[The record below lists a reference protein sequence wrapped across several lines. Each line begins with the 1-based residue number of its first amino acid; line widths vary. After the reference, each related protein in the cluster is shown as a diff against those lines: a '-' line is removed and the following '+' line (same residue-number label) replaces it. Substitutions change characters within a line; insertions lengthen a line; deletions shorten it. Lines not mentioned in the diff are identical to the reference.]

1 MSTAN
6 INISIENEEVVVKFH
21 IPDDADPAI
30 VTLANIVHKTLTDVL
45 EIFNEKKEGT
55 EGV

>member
-1 MSTAN
+1 MSEAN

>member
-1 MSTAN
+1 MSEAN

-45 EIFNEKKEGT
+45 EIFNEKKEGAK
-55 EGV
+55 GV

>member
-1 MSTAN
+1 MSEAN
-6 INISIENEEVVVKFH
+6 INISLVEDEVVVKFH